1 MWTHTGGVEVGVA
14 AGRVDGVL
22 LKVLADVLCGG
33 LGQQPVET
41 LPAGQEQIKLYE
53 KNWKTKS

>member
-1 MWTHTGGVEVGVA
+1 MWSHTGGVEVGVA

-33 LGQQPVET
+33 LGQQAVQT
-41 LPAGQEQIKLYE
+41 LPAGTHQTLR
-53 KNWKTKS
+53 